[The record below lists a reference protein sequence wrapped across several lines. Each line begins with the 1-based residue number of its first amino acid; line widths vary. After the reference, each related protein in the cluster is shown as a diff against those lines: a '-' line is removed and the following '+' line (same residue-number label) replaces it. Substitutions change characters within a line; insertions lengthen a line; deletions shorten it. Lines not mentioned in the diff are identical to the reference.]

1 MRHPEPAQARRRSP
15 ETLRERIPAAEILN
29 RVASYNDK
37 PLWLAAQGFP
47 GIAAILPVLI
57 SEGYRKSKLPLQRF
71 MK

>member
-1 MRHPEPAQARRRSP
+1 
-15 ETLRERIPAAEILN
+15 LRERIPAAEILN